1 MTTFLFTI
9 ATGVTGESLLTSVRS
24 SVYYVTRVCFVKCVR
39 EGRSRRK
46 LAQMRF
52 PVNVAFYCG
61 VSYSLFLS
69 FLSGTHVCTHTLFWC
84 GLEL

>member
-9 ATGVTGESLLTSVRS
+9 ATGVTSESLLTSVRS
-24 SVYYVTRVCFVKCVR
+24 AVLYITRVCFGECVR

-52 PVNVAFYCG
+52 LVNVAFYCG

-69 FLSGTHVCTHTLFWC
+69 SLSLWYSRVYTHTLLV
-84 GLEL
+84 GP